1 MKIMG
6 FSPIDIIFEFSRL
19 KYNAMKRN
27 PTLRSKNTKLFHNF
41 QGSDHEIDLNIFF
54 RHSSLRVNGWD
65 DMSECGAFTLYVSS
79 CDNSATCPYCG
90 HLSRKVHSRYLRSL
104 RDLPAFGKAIDIRF
118 HARKFFCNNQEC
130 RYKTFA
136 EQPGSEIFR
145 YRRRTRRCEVLVHRH
160 GLQMSSMQSSGLL
173 KSMGVNVSKSTVLR
187 DLHRMRVPDE
197 KAIRRI
203 GIDDWAFR
211 KGSDYGSIIVNLAT
225 GRPVD
230 MLSSRT
236 EKEFSE
242 WLEKHRDIWLLSRD
256 RATAFSGAARSCG
269 RSITEIAD
277 RFHLMKNL
285 GECVTDTISSQYES
299 ITKLFA
305 SEAKSEDLLAQDTA
319 SPQKRYAEERL
330 KEVRRLLEE
339 GKSIARIMKLLRMS
353 RKTVNKYLAMDP
365 GNIPDGKTVKKYVY
379 ESRFNEVKRLQKEGK
394 SVSETVSTL
403 GMTWKTVVKYRESD
417 SFPVPI
423 RKSVSKCRNHKE
435 FVEEKYAR
443 GTSMDEIHKILVQ
456 KGEKIERSSFYRYF
470 SYLSDGHRGYRPTIE
485 KKRME
490 EKWQQGLRPAD
501 YGSHILL
508 PSVRQIAFTV
518 MKGVLDKDLSKSE
531 SELMESLR
539 KLEWF
544 VELYEAARSFRKN
557 LHSGSPSLMDTWLE
571 RYKITDNSR
580 LQTFI
585 KGLRMDIKAV
595 KNAVLFNESNGI
607 VEGYVNKLKTVKRS
621 MYGKAKLDLLKVK
634 MIMPAWIFN

>member
-1 MKIMG
+1 MILYLSFPDLNIM
-6 FSPIDIIFEFSRL
+6 S
-19 KYNAMKRN
+19 MKRN
-27 PTLRSKNTKLFHNF
+27 PTLRSKNTKLFHNI
-41 QGSDHEIDLNIFF
+41 QKSDHEIDLNIFF
-54 RHSSLRVNGWD
+54 RDSSLRVNGWD
-65 DMSECGAFTLYVSS
+65 DMSECGVFTLYVSS
-79 CDNSATCPYCG
+79 GDDSATCPYCG
-90 HLSRKVHSRYLRSL
+90 HLSKKVHSRYLRRL
-104 RDLPAFGKAIDIRF
+104 RDLPAFGKAMDICF
-118 HARKFFCNNQEC
+118 HARKFFCDNQEC

-160 GLQMSSMQSSGLL
+160 GLQMSSIQSSGLL
-173 KSMGVNVSKSTVLR
+173 KSMGVRVSKSTVLR

-197 KAIRRI
+197 KDIRRI

-225 GRPVD
+225 GRPMD

-242 WLEKHRDIWLLSRD
+242 WLGKHRKVWLLSRD
-256 RATAFSGAARSCG
+256 RATAYSGAAASCG
-269 RSITEIAD
+269 LSITEIAD

-285 GECVTDTISSQYES
+285 GECVTDTISSRYES

-305 SEAKSEDLLAQDTA
+305 SEVKSGDLLAQDTA
-319 SPQKRYAEERL
+319 SPRKRYAEERL
-330 KEVRRLLEE
+330 KEIRRLLEE
-339 GKSIARIMKLLRMS
+339 GKSIAKIMRLLRMS
-353 RKTVNKYLAMDP
+353 RRTVNKYLAMDP
-365 GNIPDGKTVKKYVY
+365 ENIPDGKTAKKYVY
-379 ESRFNEVKRLQKEGK
+379 ENRFNEVKRLQKEGK
-394 SVSETVSTL
+394 SVSETVSIL

-456 KGEKIERSSFYRYF
+456 KGEKIERSSFYEYF

-485 KKRME
+485 KERME

-508 PSVRQIAFTV
+508 PPVRQIASTV

-544 VELYEAARSFRKN
+544 VELYEAAVSFRKN
-557 LHSGSPSLMDTWLE
+557 LHSGCPSLMDTWLE

-585 KGLRMDIKAV
+585 KGLKMDIKAV

-607 VEGYVNKLKTVKRS
+607 VEGYVNKLKTLKRS
-621 MYGKAKLDLLKVK
+621 MYGKAKLPLLKVK